1 MQSAAV
7 SLKKALLL
15 LLSQRE
21 AERLGVSVHAD
32 EIGALIEGFRKKN
45 LLLSDESFNEWLSAV
60 QFDVQRFHAFMRKCA
75 VVEKLERTLSDE
87 TSALADDLMS
97 IEQGRPSVTADFFS
111 MPRVLANTGWLQLNV
126 SINRQA
132 GEANPAAMALFDG
145 LRQQLP
151 KWRGEGLV
159 TRFFFVRKPPGARLR
174 FLCPKGES
182 QVTGELELM
191 LQQLQRQGFVEH
203 FFRSCYEPEQARFG
217 GAEAMSL
224 VHDYFDAD
232 TSQWLLL
239 QQISAAKRRSFP
251 AGTLVTNVL
260 NHLFTAVV
268 GDPAEVWDIWCQC
281 SELAGRESFEADE
294 DYLDPMFASIEALR
308 PLASPDEMAIL
319 DAYESANMTL
329 ATGLKQ
335 LWSDGKLQRGVR
347 GVLATVA
354 MFGLNRHGIDQNV
367 QSKLVHLIRRGFA
380 ARSVVAGSR

>member
-21 AERLGVSVHAD
+21 AERRGVSVHAAQI
-32 EIGALIEGFRKKN
+32 EALIEGFREKH

-60 QFDVQRFHAFMRKCA
+60 QFDVPRFHALMRKCA
-75 VVEKLERTLSDE
+75 VVENLEQLLRDE
-87 TSALADDLMS
+87 ISPLADELMS
-97 IEQGRPSVTADFFS
+97 IEHGRPSVTADS
-111 MPRVLANTGWLQLNV
+111 SEWLQVNV
-126 SINRQA
+126 SLNQQT
-132 GEANPAAMALFDG
+132 GQVTPAAMALFDG
-145 LRQQLP
+145 LREQLP
-151 KWRGEGLV
+151 KWRREGLV
-159 TRFFFVRKPPGARLR
+159 ARFFFVRKPPGARLR
-174 FLCPKGES
+174 FLCPLGES
-182 QVTGELELM
+182 QVTGELELT
-191 LQQLQRQGFVEH
+191 LQQLQRQGFVPH
-203 FFRSCYEPEQARFG
+203 FFGSRYEPEQARFG

-251 AGTLVTNVL
+251 AGTLLTNVF
-260 NHLFTAVV
+260 NHLFAAVV